1 MKNQQTGIK
10 EIAYRLAKKHG
21 WNLEYNGGIEIDGEF
36 LDDADLSWVATHS
49 VGVPVEYVL
58 NISWAD
64 STAYGLTLTQE
75 DAAPTG
81 GGTPQVGS
89 AFGLNQ
95 SAFGAPAENNFSN
108 LPSAGETLVEKY
120 FLATLNELE
129 TAVEEAVKN
138 LS

>member
-10 EIAYRLAKKHG
+10 EITYRLAKQHG

-36 LDDADLSWVATHS
+36 LDDADLSWAASHS
-49 VGVPVEYVL
+49 TGASVEYVL

-64 STAYGLTLTQE
+64 STAYGLMLTQE
-75 DAAPTG
+75 DAAPAG
-81 GGTPQVGS
+81 GGTPPTGS
-89 AFGLNQ
+89 AFGLTQ

-129 TAVEEAVKN
+129 SAVEQAVKN
-138 LS
+138 FS